1 MVLAVGGVQKAD
13 LEEAFKEVKVN
24 RLRLLEQGQE
34 ERNRLEERLTQHRMV
49 LHMERLVRVVVDL
62 QVMLGVAVAVV
73 VDIMAVVV
81 EL

>member
-1 MVLAVGGVQKAD
+1 MLVVGRVQKAD

>member
-1 MVLAVGGVQKAD
+1 MLVVGRVQKAD
-13 LEEAFKEVKVN
+13 LEEAFKEVKAN